1 MAGGHEKTAGT
12 MRNFH
17 TSGRSTAYA
26 SNAMAAT
33 STSQSTLEALNVL
46 HQDGNAVDAAV
57 TASAVLCVSEPHMT
71 GIGGDCFVL
80 VGHPDGRVEGLN
92 GSGRSSAR
100 ADADWLA
107 KSGLAEITHDNVHAV
122 TVPGAI
128 DAWARLLAK
137 HGTIDLAQALE
148 PAIRLAEQGCP
159 VGQRVAW
166 DWARHTDK
174 LARDEGARRHYLPGG
189 RTPQAGD
196 IMRYP
201 ALANTLRIIAR
212 HGRDGFYAG
221 EVAEDIVAT
230 LAAKGSLLTLDDLAA
245 TDATWVDPIST
256 VHAGRELL
264 EIPPNGSGIT
274 ALIALNALKSFDMAR
289 YAPDSVER
297 RHLEIEAI
305 KLAWV
310 LRNRHV
316 ADFDQAPAPIDDL
329 LSEATAR
336 QLADMIDMD
345 RAFDGPETAVPM
357 PRSDT
362 VYLTVV
368 DKDRMAVSFINSLYD
383 EFGAGIVTPET
394 GIALQSRG
402 AGFVTT
408 PGHPNCIA
416 PSKRPLHTIIPAMVR
431 DNGRVCMS
439 FGVMGGDY
447 QPMGHTAVMLNR
459 YVYGMDPQSSID
471 FPRAFPRQGVV
482 GIEDGISD
490 AVAEGLRQR
499 GHVVERVEKPWGG
512 GQAIAIDHDTGLLSG
527 GSDPRKDG
535 LALGY

>member
-1 MAGGHEKTAGT
+1 

-17 TSGRSTAYA
+17 TPGRSTAYA
-26 SNAMAAT
+26 TNAMVAT
-33 STSQSTLEALNVL
+33 SSSQSTLEALHVL
-46 HQDGNAVDAAV
+46 DQGGNAVDAAV
-57 TASAVLCVSEPHMT
+57 TAAAVLC
-71 GIGGDCFVL
+71 VL

-92 GSGRSSAR
+92 GSGRSSAK

-107 KSGLAEITHDNVHAV
+107 KSGLSEITHDNVHAV

-128 DAWARLLAK
+128 DAWAKLLAK
-137 HGTIDLAQALE
+137 HGTIDLGRALE
-148 PAIRLAEQGCP
+148 PAIRLAEEGCP
-159 VGQRVAW
+159 AGPRVAW
-166 DWARHTDK
+166 DWARSLDK
-174 LARDEGARRHYLPGG
+174 LARDEGARKHYLPGG
-189 RTPQAGD
+189 QTPQAGE

-201 ALANTLRIIAR
+201 ALANTLRIIAK
-212 HGRDGFYAG
+212 HGRAGFYSG
-221 EVAEDIVAT
+221 NVAEDIVAT
-230 LAAKGSLLTLDDLAA
+230 LAAKGGLITLDDLAA
-245 TDATWVDPIST
+245 TEATWVDPIST
-256 VHAGRELL
+256 VYADRELL
-264 EIPPNGSGIT
+264 EIPPNGTGIT
-274 ALIALNALKSFDMAR
+274 ALIALNALGHFDMAQ

-316 ADFDQAPAPIDDL
+316 ADFEQAPAPIEDL

-336 QLADMIDMD
+336 QLAGMIDMD
-345 RAFDGPETAVPM
+345 RAFDGPEASVPM

-383 EFGAGIVTPET
+383 DFGAGIVTPDT

-431 DNGRVCMS
+431 ENGRVSMS

-447 QPMGHTAVMLNR
+447 QPMGHTAMMLNR
-459 YVYGMDPQSSID
+459 YVYGMDPQAAID
-471 FPRAFPRQGVV
+471 FPRAFPKQGIV
-482 GIEDGISD
+482 GIEDTISEAIAD
-490 AVAEGLRQR
+490 GLRQR
-499 GHVVERVEKPWGG
+499 GHVVERVVKPWGG